1 MMETTTKATRSDSFC
16 VGLKNDI
23 DEIDVAYCGP
33 VAEIVA
39 QKLVDLFSSSSS
51 SRTSSSSRRRISPL
65 RKLGEIIQE
74 EEEGEDKDE
83 DKEDNENAM
92 RTRTPTTTPT
102 TTTNPRIVVIVV
114 ETVENDEIAKEG
126 LEVVKILLNA
136 SKKKKRNETTKTKS
150 KRRRKYVL
158 VGVGDSRFLA
168 ERQYFR
174 SNQNSAEDCNAAAR
188 VLDKLLEKS
197 DAWERVGKRLELD
210 YGREFEGKL
219 ERWVTSLMMAK
230 DDFP

>member
-1 MMETTTKATRSDSFC
+1 MMETTTKARGLDSC
-16 VGLKNDI
+16 VVKND

-51 SRTSSSSRRRISPL
+51 RTSSSHRRISPL
-65 RKLGEIIQE
+65 KLGEIIIQE
-74 EEEGEDKDE
+74 EEEEEEEDKDE
-83 DKEDNENAM
+83 DKEDNDNAM
-92 RTRTPTTTPT
+92 RTRTTTTPT
-102 TTTNPRIVVIVV
+102 KTPRVVVIVV

-136 SKKKKRNETTKTKS
+136 LKKKRNETTKTKS

-197 DAWERVGKRLELD
+197 DTWERVGKRLELD

>member
-1 MMETTTKATRSDSFC
+1 MMETTTKASFDSC
-16 VGLKNDI
+16 VKND
-23 DEIDVAYCGP
+23 DEIVVAYCGP

-39 QKLVDLFSSSSS
+39 QKLVDLLLVSLSSSS
-51 SRTSSSSRRRISPL
+51 SRTSSQRRISPL
-65 RKLGEIIQE
+65 KLGEIIQE
-74 EEEGEDKDE
+74 EEE
-83 DKEDNENAM
+83 DKEEENEDDDAM
-92 RTRTPTTTPT
+92 TTTTPT
-102 TTTNPRIVVIVV
+102 KTPRVVVIVV

-136 SKKKKRNETTKTKS
+136 LKKINKTTKKS

-197 DAWERVGKRLELD
+197 DTWERVGKRLELD

-219 ERWVTSLMMAK
+219 ERWVTSLAAK

>member
-1 MMETTTKATRSDSFC
+1 MMETTTKASFDSFC
-16 VGLKNDI
+16 VKND
-23 DEIDVAYCGP
+23 DEIVVAHCGP

-51 SRTSSSSRRRISPL
+51 RTSSSHRRISPL
-65 RKLGEIIQE
+65 KLGEIIQE
-74 EEEGEDKDE
+74 EEEDKDE
-83 DKEDNENAM
+83 EKEDDENAM
-92 RTRTPTTTPT
+92 RTRTTTTPT
-102 TTTNPRIVVIVV
+102 TTNPCIVVIVV

-136 SKKKKRNETTKTKS
+136 SKKKKRNETTKKKS

-197 DAWERVGKRLELD
+197 DTWERVGKRLELD

>member
-1 MMETTTKATRSDSFC
+1 MMETTTKASFDSC
-16 VGLKNDI
+16 VKND
-23 DEIDVAYCGP
+23 DEIVVAYCGP

-39 QKLVDLFSSSSS
+39 QKLVDLLLVSLSSSS
-51 SRTSSSSRRRISPL
+51 SRTSSQRRISPL
-65 RKLGEIIQE
+65 KLGEIIQE
-74 EEEGEDKDE
+74 E
-83 DKEDNENAM
+83 DKEEESEDDDAM
-92 RTRTPTTTPT
+92 TTTTTTPT
-102 TTTNPRIVVIVV
+102 KTPRVVVIVV

-136 SKKKKRNETTKTKS
+136 LKKINKTTKKS

-197 DAWERVGKRLELD
+197 DTWERVGKRLELD

-219 ERWVTSLMMAK
+219 ERWVTSLAAK
-230 DDFP
+230 DAFP

>member
-1 MMETTTKATRSDSFC
+1 METTTKASFDSC
-16 VGLKNDI
+16 VKNEI
-23 DEIDVAYCGP
+23 DEIVVAYCGP

-51 SRTSSSSRRRISPL
+51 RTSSSHRRISPL
-65 RKLGEIIQE
+65 KLGEIIQE
-74 EEEGEDKDE
+74 EEEEDKDE
-83 DKEDNENAM
+83 DKEDNDNAM
-92 RTRTPTTTPT
+92 RTRTTTTPT
-102 TTTNPRIVVIVV
+102 KTPRVVVIVV

-136 SKKKKRNETTKTKS
+136 LKKKRNETTKTKS

-197 DAWERVGKRLELD
+197 DTWERVGKRLELD

>member
-1 MMETTTKATRSDSFC
+1 METTTKASFDSC
-16 VGLKNDI
+16 VKND
-23 DEIDVAYCGP
+23 DEIVVAYCGP

-39 QKLVDLFSSSSS
+39 QKLVDIFSSSS
-51 SRTSSSSRRRISPL
+51 SRTSSQRRISPL
-65 RKLGEIIQE
+65 KLGEIIQE
-74 EEEGEDKDE
+74 EEEE
-83 DKEDNENAM
+83 DKEEEDNDNAM
-92 RTRTPTTTPT
+92 TTTKTTATPTTPCV
-102 TTTNPRIVVIVV
+102 VVIVV

-136 SKKKKRNETTKTKS
+136 LKKINKTTKKKS

-197 DAWERVGKRLELD
+197 DKWERVGKRLELD

-219 ERWVTSLMMAK
+219 ERWVTSLVAK
-230 DDFP
+230 DDFL

>member
-1 MMETTTKATRSDSFC
+1 METTTKASFDSC
-16 VGLKNDI
+16 VKNEI
-23 DEIDVAYCGP
+23 DEIVVAYCGP

-51 SRTSSSSRRRISPL
+51 RTSSSHRRISPL
-65 RKLGEIIQE
+65 KLGEIIIQE
-74 EEEGEDKDE
+74 EEEEEEDKDE
-83 DKEDNENAM
+83 DKEDNDNAM
-92 RTRTPTTTPT
+92 RTRTTTTPT
-102 TTTNPRIVVIVV
+102 KTPRVVVIVV

-136 SKKKKRNETTKTKS
+136 LKKKRNETTKTKS
-150 KRRRKYVL
+150 KQRRKYVL

-197 DAWERVGKRLELD
+197 DTWERVGKRLELD

>member
-1 MMETTTKATRSDSFC
+1 METTTKASLDSC
-16 VGLKNDI
+16 VVKND

-51 SRTSSSSRRRISPL
+51 RTSSQRRISPL
-65 RKLGEIIQE
+65 KLGEIIQE
-74 EEEGEDKDE
+74 EEE
-83 DKEDNENAM
+83 DKEEEDNDNDNAM
-92 RTRTPTTTPT
+92 TTTKT
-102 TTTNPRIVVIVV
+102 TATTPRVVVIVV

-158 VGVGDSRFLA
+158 VGVGDTRFLA

-197 DAWERVGKRLELD
+197 DRWERVGKRLELD

-219 ERWVTSLMMAK
+219 ERWVRLMMAK
-230 DDFP
+230 DDFPPLFVD

>member
-1 MMETTTKATRSDSFC
+1 METTTKASFDSC
-16 VGLKNDI
+16 VKNEI
-23 DEIDVAYCGP
+23 DEIVVAYCGP

-51 SRTSSSSRRRISPL
+51 SRTSSQRRISPL
-65 RKLGEIIQE
+65 KLGEIIQE
-74 EEEGEDKDE
+74 EEEE
-83 DKEDNENAM
+83 DKEEEDNDNDNAM
-92 RTRTPTTTPT
+92 TTTKTTAKTPTT
-102 TTTNPRIVVIVV
+102 PRIVVIVV

-136 SKKKKRNETTKTKS
+136 LKKINKTTKKKS

-197 DAWERVGKRLELD
+197 DRWERVGKRLELD

>member
-1 MMETTTKATRSDSFC
+1 METTTKARGLDSC
-16 VGLKNDI
+16 VVKND

-51 SRTSSSSRRRISPL
+51 RTSSSHRRISPL
-65 RKLGEIIQE
+65 KLGEIIIQE
-74 EEEGEDKDE
+74 EEEEEEDKDE
-83 DKEDNENAM
+83 DKEDNDNAM
-92 RTRTPTTTPT
+92 RTRTTTTPT
-102 TTTNPRIVVIVV
+102 KTPRVVVIVV

-136 SKKKKRNETTKTKS
+136 LKKKRNETTKTKS

-197 DAWERVGKRLELD
+197 DTWERVGKRLELD

>member
-1 MMETTTKATRSDSFC
+1 METTTKASLLDSC
-16 VGLKNDI
+16 VVKND

-51 SRTSSSSRRRISPL
+51 RTSSSHRRISPL
-65 RKLGEIIQE
+65 KLGEIIQE
-74 EEEGEDKDE
+74 EEEDKDE
-83 DKEDNENAM
+83 DKEDNDNAM
-92 RTRTPTTTPT
+92 RTRTTATKTP
-102 TTTNPRIVVIVV
+102 RVVVIVV

-136 SKKKKRNETTKTKS
+136 LKKKRNETTKTKS

-197 DAWERVGKRLELD
+197 DTWERVGKRLELD

>member
-1 MMETTTKATRSDSFC
+1 METTTKASFDSC
-16 VGLKNDI
+16 VKND
-23 DEIDVAYCGP
+23 DEIVVAYCGP

-51 SRTSSSSRRRISPL
+51 RTSSSHRRISPL
-65 RKLGEIIQE
+65 KLGEIIQE
-74 EEEGEDKDE
+74 EEEDKDE
-83 DKEDNENAM
+83 DKEDNDNAM
-92 RTRTPTTTPT
+92 RTRTTTTPT
-102 TTTNPRIVVIVV
+102 KTPRVVVIVV

-136 SKKKKRNETTKTKS
+136 LKKKRNETTKTKS

-197 DAWERVGKRLELD
+197 DRWERVGKRLELD

-219 ERWVTSLMMAK
+219 ERWVRLMMAK
-230 DDFP
+230 DDFPPLVVD

>member
-1 MMETTTKATRSDSFC
+1 MMETTTKAS
-16 VGLKNDI
+16 L
-23 DEIDVAYCGP
+23 EIDVAYCGP

-51 SRTSSSSRRRISPL
+51 SRTSSSSSRRRISPL

-74 EEEGEDKDE
+74 EEEEEDKDKDE

-92 RTRTPTTTPT
+92 RTRTPTTTP

>member
-1 MMETTTKATRSDSFC
+1 MTTKKTTA
-16 VGLKNDI
+16 
-23 DEIDVAYCGP
+23 
-33 VAEIVA
+33 
-39 QKLVDLFSSSSS
+39 
-51 SRTSSSSRRRISPL
+51 
-65 RKLGEIIQE
+65 
-74 EEEGEDKDE
+74 
-83 DKEDNENAM
+83 
-92 RTRTPTTTPT
+92 TTPT
-102 TTTNPRIVVIVV
+102 TPRVVVIVV

-136 SKKKKRNETTKTKS
+136 LKKINKTTKKKS

-158 VGVGDSRFLA
+158 VGVGDTRFLA

-197 DAWERVGKRLELD
+197 DRWERVGKRLELD

>member
-1 MMETTTKATRSDSFC
+1 METTTKASLDSC
-16 VGLKNDI
+16 VVKND

-51 SRTSSSSRRRISPL
+51 RTSSSHRRISPL
-65 RKLGEIIQE
+65 KLGEIIQE
-74 EEEGEDKDE
+74 EEEEDKDE
-83 DKEDNENAM
+83 DKEDNDNAM
-92 RTRTPTTTPT
+92 RTRTTTTPT
-102 TTTNPRIVVIVV
+102 KTPRVVVIVV

-136 SKKKKRNETTKTKS
+136 LKKKKNETTKTKS

>member
-1 MMETTTKATRSDSFC
+1 MMETTTKASLDSC
-16 VGLKNDI
+16 VVKND

-51 SRTSSSSRRRISPL
+51 RTSSSHRRISPL
-65 RKLGEIIQE
+65 KLGEIIQE
-74 EEEGEDKDE
+74 EEEEDKDE
-83 DKEDNENAM
+83 DKEDNDNAM
-92 RTRTPTTTPT
+92 RTRTTTTPT
-102 TTTNPRIVVIVV
+102 KTPRVVVIVV

-136 SKKKKRNETTKTKS
+136 LKKKRNETTKTKS

-197 DAWERVGKRLELD
+197 DRWERVGKRLELD

>member
-1 MMETTTKATRSDSFC
+1 METTTKASFDSC
-16 VGLKNDI
+16 VKND
-23 DEIDVAYCGP
+23 DEIVVAYCGP

-51 SRTSSSSRRRISPL
+51 RTSSSHRRISPL
-65 RKLGEIIQE
+65 KLGEIIQE
-74 EEEGEDKDE
+74 EEEEDKDE
-83 DKEDNENAM
+83 DKEDNDNAM
-92 RTRTPTTTPT
+92 RTRTTTTPT
-102 TTTNPRIVVIVV
+102 KTPRVVVIVV

-136 SKKKKRNETTKTKS
+136 LKKINKTTKKKS

-158 VGVGDSRFLA
+158 VGVGDTRFLA

>member
-1 MMETTTKATRSDSFC
+1 METTTKASLDSC
-16 VGLKNDI
+16 VVKND

-51 SRTSSSSRRRISPL
+51 RTSSSYRRISPL
-65 RKLGEIIQE
+65 KLGEIIQE
-74 EEEGEDKDE
+74 EEEEDKDE
-83 DKEDNENAM
+83 DKEDNDNAM
-92 RTRTPTTTPT
+92 RTRTTTTPT
-102 TTTNPRIVVIVV
+102 KTPRVVVIVV

-136 SKKKKRNETTKTKS
+136 LKKKRNETTKTKS
-150 KRRRKYVL
+150 KQRRKYVL

-197 DAWERVGKRLELD
+197 DRWERVGKRLELD

>member
-1 MMETTTKATRSDSFC
+1 MMETTTKASLDSC
-16 VGLKNDI
+16 VVKND

-51 SRTSSSSRRRISPL
+51 RTSSSHRRISPL
-65 RKLGEIIQE
+65 KLGEIIQE
-74 EEEGEDKDE
+74 EEEDKDKDE
-83 DKEDNENAM
+83 DKEDNDNAM
-92 RTRTPTTTPT
+92 RTRTTTTPT
-102 TTTNPRIVVIVV
+102 KTPRVVVIVV

-136 SKKKKRNETTKTKS
+136 LKKINKTTKKKS

-197 DAWERVGKRLELD
+197 DTWERVGKRLELD

>member
-1 MMETTTKATRSDSFC
+1 MMETTTKASLDSC
-16 VGLKNDI
+16 VVKND

-51 SRTSSSSRRRISPL
+51 RTSSSHRRISPL
-65 RKLGEIIQE
+65 KLGEIIQE
-74 EEEGEDKDE
+74 EEEDKDE
-83 DKEDNENAM
+83 DKEDNDNAM
-92 RTRTPTTTPT
+92 RTRTTTTPT
-102 TTTNPRIVVIVV
+102 KTPRVVVIVV

-136 SKKKKRNETTKTKS
+136 LKKINETTKKKS

-197 DAWERVGKRLELD
+197 DTWERVGKRLELD

-219 ERWVTSLMMAK
+219 ERWVTSLAAK

>member
-1 MMETTTKATRSDSFC
+1 
-16 VGLKNDI
+16 
-23 DEIDVAYCGP
+23 
-33 VAEIVA
+33 
-39 QKLVDLFSSSSS
+39 
-51 SRTSSSSRRRISPL
+51 
-65 RKLGEIIQE
+65 
-74 EEEGEDKDE
+74 
-83 DKEDNENAM
+83 M
-92 RTRTPTTTPT
+92 RTRTPTTPT

-136 SKKKKRNETTKTKS
+136 SKKKRNETTKTKS

>member
-1 MMETTTKATRSDSFC
+1 MMETTTKATRLDSC
-16 VGLKNDI
+16 VVKNDI

-39 QKLVDLFSSSSS
+39 QKLVDIFSSSS
-51 SRTSSSSRRRISPL
+51 SRTSSQRRISPL
-65 RKLGEIIQE
+65 KLGEIIQE
-74 EEEGEDKDE
+74 EEEE
-83 DKEDNENAM
+83 DKEEEDNDNDNAM
-92 RTRTPTTTPT
+92 TTTKTTATPTTPCV
-102 TTTNPRIVVIVV
+102 VVIVV

-197 DAWERVGKRLELD
+197 DKWERVGKRLELD

-219 ERWVTSLMMAK
+219 ERWVTSLVAK
-230 DDFP
+230 DDFL

>member
-1 MMETTTKATRSDSFC
+1 METTTKASLDSC
-16 VGLKNDI
+16 VVKND

-51 SRTSSSSRRRISPL
+51 RTSSQRRISPL
-65 RKLGEIIQE
+65 KLGEIIQE
-74 EEEGEDKDE
+74 EEEEDKDE
-83 DKEDNENAM
+83 DKEDNDNAM
-92 RTRTPTTTPT
+92 RTRTTTTPT
-102 TTTNPRIVVIVV
+102 KTPRVVVIVV

-136 SKKKKRNETTKTKS
+136 LKKINKTTKKKS

-158 VGVGDSRFLA
+158 VGVGDTRFLA

-197 DAWERVGKRLELD
+197 DRWERVGKRLELD

>member
-1 MMETTTKATRSDSFC
+1 MMETTTKASFDSFC
-16 VGLKNDI
+16 VKND
-23 DEIDVAYCGP
+23 DEIVVAHCGP

-74 EEEGEDKDE
+74 EEEDKDKDE

-92 RTRTPTTTPT
+92 RTRTPTTTT

-136 SKKKKRNETTKTKS
+136 SKKKRNETTKTKS

-188 VLDKLLEKS
+188 VLDKLLERS

>member
-1 MMETTTKATRSDSFC
+1 METTTKARGLDSC
-16 VGLKNDI
+16 VVKND

-51 SRTSSSSRRRISPL
+51 RTSSSHRRISPL
-65 RKLGEIIQE
+65 KLGEIIQE
-74 EEEGEDKDE
+74 EEEDKDE
-83 DKEDNENAM
+83 DKEDNDNAM
-92 RTRTPTTTPT
+92 RTRTTTTPT
-102 TTTNPRIVVIVV
+102 KTPRVVVIVV

-136 SKKKKRNETTKTKS
+136 LKKKRNETTKTKS

-197 DAWERVGKRLELD
+197 DTWERVGKRLELD

>member
-1 MMETTTKATRSDSFC
+1 METTTKASLLDSC
-16 VGLKNDI
+16 VVKND

-51 SRTSSSSRRRISPL
+51 RTSSSHRRISPL
-65 RKLGEIIQE
+65 KLGEIIQE
-74 EEEGEDKDE
+74 EEEEDKDE
-83 DKEDNENAM
+83 DKEDNDNAM
-92 RTRTPTTTPT
+92 RTRTTTPT
-102 TTTNPRIVVIVV
+102 KTPRVVVIVV

-136 SKKKKRNETTKTKS
+136 LKKKRNETTKTKS
-150 KRRRKYVL
+150 KQRRKYVL

-197 DAWERVGKRLELD
+197 DTWERVGKRLELD

>member
-1 MMETTTKATRSDSFC
+1 METTTKASFDSC
-16 VGLKNDI
+16 VKND
-23 DEIDVAYCGP
+23 DEIVVAYCGP

-51 SRTSSSSRRRISPL
+51 RTSSQRRISPL

-74 EEEGEDKDE
+74 EEE
-83 DKEDNENAM
+83 DKEEEDNDNAM
-92 RTRTPTTTPT
+92 TTTKTTAKTPTT
-102 TTTNPRIVVIVV
+102 PRIVVIVV

-136 SKKKKRNETTKTKS
+136 LKKKRNETTKTKS

-197 DAWERVGKRLELD
+197 DTWERVGKRLELD

-219 ERWVTSLMMAK
+219 ERWVRLMMAK
-230 DDFP
+230 DDFSPLVVD

>member
-1 MMETTTKATRSDSFC
+1 METTTKASFDSC
-16 VGLKNDI
+16 VKNEI

-51 SRTSSSSRRRISPL
+51 RTSSSHRRISPL
-65 RKLGEIIQE
+65 KLGEIIQE
-74 EEEGEDKDE
+74 EEEDKDE
-83 DKEDNENAM
+83 DKEDNDNAM
-92 RTRTPTTTPT
+92 RTRTTTTPT
-102 TTTNPRIVVIVV
+102 KTPRVVVIVV

-136 SKKKKRNETTKTKS
+136 LKKKRNETTKTKS

>member
-1 MMETTTKATRSDSFC
+1 METTTKASFDSC
-16 VGLKNDI
+16 VKND
-23 DEIDVAYCGP
+23 DEIVVAYCGP

-39 QKLVDLFSSSSS
+39 QKLVDIFSSSS
-51 SRTSSSSRRRISPL
+51 SRTSSQRRISPL
-65 RKLGEIIQE
+65 KLGEIIQE
-74 EEEGEDKDE
+74 EEEE
-83 DKEDNENAM
+83 DKEEEDNDNDNAM
-92 RTRTPTTTPT
+92 TTTKTTATPTTPCV
-102 TTTNPRIVVIVV
+102 VVIVV

-136 SKKKKRNETTKTKS
+136 LKKINKTTKKKS

-168 ERQYFR
+168 ERQYCR
-174 SNQNSAEDCNAAAR
+174 ANQNSAEDCNAAAR

-197 DAWERVGKRLELD
+197 DKWERVGKRLELD

-219 ERWVTSLMMAK
+219 ERWVTSLVAK
-230 DDFP
+230 DDFL

>member
-1 MMETTTKATRSDSFC
+1 METTTKASLLDSC
-16 VGLKNDI
+16 VVKND

-51 SRTSSSSRRRISPL
+51 RTSSSHRRISPL
-65 RKLGEIIQE
+65 KLGEIIQE
-74 EEEGEDKDE
+74 EEEDKDKDE
-83 DKEDNENAM
+83 DKKDNDNAM
-92 RTRTPTTTPT
+92 RTRTTTTPT
-102 TTTNPRIVVIVV
+102 KTPRVVVIVV

-136 SKKKKRNETTKTKS
+136 LKKKRNETTKTKS

-197 DAWERVGKRLELD
+197 DTWERVGKRLELD

>member
-1 MMETTTKATRSDSFC
+1 METTTKASLDSC
-16 VGLKNDI
+16 VVKND

-51 SRTSSSSRRRISPL
+51 RTSSSHRRISPL
-65 RKLGEIIQE
+65 KLGEIIQE
-74 EEEGEDKDE
+74 EEDKDE
-83 DKEDNENAM
+83 DKEDNDNAM
-92 RTRTPTTTPT
+92 RTRTTTTPT
-102 TTTNPRIVVIVV
+102 KTPRVVVIVV

-136 SKKKKRNETTKTKS
+136 LKKKRNETTKTKS
-150 KRRRKYVL
+150 KQRRKYVL

-197 DAWERVGKRLELD
+197 DTWERVGKRLELD

>member
-1 MMETTTKATRSDSFC
+1 MMETTTKASFDSFC
-16 VGLKNDI
+16 VKND
-23 DEIDVAYCGP
+23 DEIVVAHCGP

-51 SRTSSSSRRRISPL
+51 RTSSSSRRRISPL
-65 RKLGEIIQE
+65 KLGEIIQE
-74 EEEGEDKDE
+74 EEEEEDKDE

-92 RTRTPTTTPT
+92 RTRTTTTPT
-102 TTTNPRIVVIVV
+102 TTNPCIVVIVV

-136 SKKKKRNETTKTKS
+136 LKKKRNETTKKKS

-197 DAWERVGKRLELD
+197 DTWERVGKRLELD

>member
-1 MMETTTKATRSDSFC
+1 MMETTTKASFDSC
-16 VGLKNDI
+16 VKND
-23 DEIDVAYCGP
+23 DEIVVAYCGP

-39 QKLVDLFSSSSS
+39 QKLVDLLLVSLSSSS
-51 SRTSSSSRRRISPL
+51 SRTSSQRRISPL
-65 RKLGEIIQE
+65 KLGEIIQE
-74 EEEGEDKDE
+74 EEE
-83 DKEDNENAM
+83 DKEEENEDDDAM
-92 RTRTPTTTPT
+92 TTTTTTPT
-102 TTTNPRIVVIVV
+102 KTPRVVVIVV

-136 SKKKKRNETTKTKS
+136 LKKINKTTKKS

-197 DAWERVGKRLELD
+197 DTWERVGKRLELD

-219 ERWVTSLMMAK
+219 ERWVRLMMAR
-230 DDFP
+230 DDFPPLLVD

>member
-1 MMETTTKATRSDSFC
+1 METTTKASLDSC
-16 VGLKNDI
+16 VVKND

-51 SRTSSSSRRRISPL
+51 RTSSSHRRISPL
-65 RKLGEIIQE
+65 KLGEIIQE
-74 EEEGEDKDE
+74 EEEEDKDE
-83 DKEDNENAM
+83 DKEDNDNAM
-92 RTRTPTTTPT
+92 RTRTTTTPT
-102 TTTNPRIVVIVV
+102 KTPRVVVIVV

-150 KRRRKYVL
+150 KQRRKYVL

-197 DAWERVGKRLELD
+197 DTWERVGKRLELD

>member
-1 MMETTTKATRSDSFC
+1 METTTKASFDSC
-16 VGLKNDI
+16 VKND
-23 DEIDVAYCGP
+23 DEIVVAYCGP

-39 QKLVDLFSSSSS
+39 QKLVDIFSSSS
-51 SRTSSSSRRRISPL
+51 SRTSSQRRISPL
-65 RKLGEIIQE
+65 KLGEIIQE
-74 EEEGEDKDE
+74 EEEE
-83 DKEDNENAM
+83 DKEEEDNDNDNAM
-92 RTRTPTTTPT
+92 TTTKTTATPTTPCV
-102 TTTNPRIVVIVV
+102 VVIVV

-136 SKKKKRNETTKTKS
+136 LKKKRNETTKKKS

-197 DAWERVGKRLELD
+197 DTWERVGKRLELD

>member
-1 MMETTTKATRSDSFC
+1 
-16 VGLKNDI
+16 VKNDI

-74 EEEGEDKDE
+74 EEEEEDKDE

-92 RTRTPTTTPT
+92 RTRTPTTPT
-102 TTTNPRIVVIVV
+102 TTKTPRIVVIVV

>member
-1 MMETTTKATRSDSFC
+1 METTTKASFDSC
-16 VGLKNDI
+16 VKNEI
-23 DEIDVAYCGP
+23 DEIVVAYCGP

-51 SRTSSSSRRRISPL
+51 SRTSSQRRISPL

-74 EEEGEDKDE
+74 EEE
-83 DKEDNENAM
+83 DKEEEDNDNDNAK
-92 RTRTPTTTPT
+92 TTTKTTAKTPTT
-102 TTTNPRIVVIVV
+102 PRIVVIVV

-136 SKKKKRNETTKTKS
+136 LKKINKTTKKS

-197 DAWERVGKRLELD
+197 DRWERVGKRLELD

>member
-1 MMETTTKATRSDSFC
+1 MMETTTKASLLDSC
-16 VGLKNDI
+16 VVKND

-51 SRTSSSSRRRISPL
+51 RTSSSHRRISPL
-65 RKLGEIIQE
+65 KLGEIIQE
-74 EEEGEDKDE
+74 EEEDKDKDE
-83 DKEDNENAM
+83 DKEDNDNAM
-92 RTRTPTTTPT
+92 RTRTTTTPT
-102 TTTNPRIVVIVV
+102 KTPRVVVIVV

-136 SKKKKRNETTKTKS
+136 LKKKRNETTKTKS
-150 KRRRKYVL
+150 KQRRKYVL

-197 DAWERVGKRLELD
+197 DTWERVGKRLELD

-230 DDFP
+230 DDFS

>member
-16 VGLKNDI
+16 VVKNDI

-74 EEEGEDKDE
+74 EDKDKDE

>member
-1 MMETTTKATRSDSFC
+1 METTTKASFDSR
-16 VGLKNDI
+16 VKNDD
-23 DEIDVAYCGP
+23 DEIVVGYCGP

-51 SRTSSSSRRRISPL
+51 RTSSSHRRISPL
-65 RKLGEIIQE
+65 KLGEIIQE
-74 EEEGEDKDE
+74 EEEEDKDE
-83 DKEDNENAM
+83 DKEEEENDNAM
-92 RTRTPTTTPT
+92 TTRTTTTPT
-102 TTTNPRIVVIVV
+102 KIPRVVVVIVV

-136 SKKKKRNETTKTKS
+136 LKKKRNETTKTKS

-197 DAWERVGKRLELD
+197 DTWERVGIRLELD

-219 ERWVTSLMMAK
+219 ERWVTSLAAK